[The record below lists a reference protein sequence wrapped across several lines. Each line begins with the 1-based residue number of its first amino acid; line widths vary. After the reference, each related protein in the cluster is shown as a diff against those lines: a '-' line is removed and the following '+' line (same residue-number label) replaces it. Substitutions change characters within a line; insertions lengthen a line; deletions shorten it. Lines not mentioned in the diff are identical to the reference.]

1 MWDAARKCI
10 ELSCNLAEKED
21 LEGWRKASD
30 WQKRMKSQYRKV
42 QKTKKGGGKNKEERL
57 EKDAIDYLELA
68 TTLSNKVD
76 EFKSQ
81 LAPSSISAINLS
93 LQLDYFHEML
103 DKHIDLVNRRLL
115 KGEKI
120 PHSEKLF
127 SLFEPHTKWLNK
139 GKAGIIT
146 ELGQKHLIVT
156 DQNHFIVHHE
166 LMGEQQD
173 VTATVDLANKLKEK
187 FGDHIASL
195 SLDKGFSSTAN
206 IKEIEDIL
214 PATMLKQKGR
224 LNKARKEIEYAD
236 DFKALYNAHQ
246 AVESNIN
253 QLEYHGLDKCP
264 DKGEANFKKYVS
276 LAVLSYNMHRT
287 GTLIKKQL
295 IAKQKALKKKER
307 EKKEA

>member
-10 ELSCNLAEKED
+10 ELSCNLAEEED
-21 LEGWRKASD
+21 LQGWRKASD
-30 WQKRMKSQYRKV
+30 WQKRVKSQYRKV

-57 EKDAIDYLELA
+57 YNDAIAYLDLA
-68 TTLSNKVD
+68 STLTNKVA
-76 EFKSQ
+76 EFKTQ
-81 LAPSSISAINLS
+81 LSPSSISVVNLL

-120 PHSEKLF
+120 AHSEKLF

-139 GKAGIIT
+139 GKAGVIT

-187 FGDHIASL
+187 FGNRIASL
-195 SLDKGFSSTAN
+195 SLDKGFSSMAN
-206 IKEIEDIL
+206 IKEIEGVL
-214 PATMLKQKGR
+214 PAIMLKQKGR
-224 LNKARKEIEYAD
+224 LSKARKEIEYAD
-236 DFKALYNAHQ
+236 DFKALYNEHQ

-253 QLEYHGLDKCP
+253 QLEHHGLDKCP

-287 GTLIKKQL
+287 GILIKRQL
-295 IAKQKALKKKER
+295 IAEQKEEQEKQA
-307 EKKEA
+307 A